1 MTTTHAEIM
10 QAARNLHDPIRNTR
24 FGQAQ
29 DIFDYATPFHPGNHV
44 FHDDADTGDEVIEE
58 LVPYAQGL
66 ASWLFLGCLV
76 RIRSGS

>member
-1 MTTTHAEIM
+1 MTTTHAEVM
-10 QAARNLHDPIRNTR
+10 QPARNFHDHIRHTR

-29 DIFDYATPFHPGNHV
+29 DIFDYPTPFHPSNHV
-44 FHDDADTGDEVIEE
+44 FHDDADTGDELIEA

-66 ASWLFLGCLV
+66 ASGLFWGCIV